1 MRRVEYLLGS
11 KGFLGLTAF
20 FLEAAA
26 SGTTR
31 DEDGDEDGAAE
42 LQKRVLEYW
51 FYIWGKRVHHDNDGD
66 GDGDNDD
73 EGLASFS
80 WTPLLC
86 LVADLPFW
94 RSSCA
99 SNSATRL
106 INCALLQEL

>member
-66 GDGDNDD
+66 GDGDDDD

-80 WTPLLC
+80 GHPSSAWLLTCHSGAQAALPTPPP
-86 LVADLPFW
+86 A
-94 RSSCA
+94 
-99 SNSATRL
+99 
-106 INCALLQEL
+106 